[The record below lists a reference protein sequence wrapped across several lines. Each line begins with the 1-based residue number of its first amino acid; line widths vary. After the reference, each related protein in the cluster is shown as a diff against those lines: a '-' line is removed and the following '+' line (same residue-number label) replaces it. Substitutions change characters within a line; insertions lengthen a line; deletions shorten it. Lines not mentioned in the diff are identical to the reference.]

1 MGDDV
6 DPNMKFSRKS
16 QPSSADAVAPF
27 ESSQDDGKPDGSG
40 FLNPESSLPSNREFA
55 TSDWSKERSFQQLE
69 LSDVHQHSQ
78 TGCCRRIMECLVA
91 KALHTVDIVIGFASL
106 VYGSLLCTQFEATAK
121 AAVLFCLVLG
131 TIHLV
136 TSSLGILS
144 LCARGC
150 SRFGLQASAAAGPY
164 FTLVYATI
172 FISLIYDQDGFVK
185 YLEDHEE
192 LMYLGTDIAENV
204 EKLMPLIYTTLTV
217 LGLLEASRFHILLK
231 MQDRLLRLEAERS
244 LIPQSDSY
252 TVRSN
257 TLTEALLEGN
267 TPGQGGEETGESGG
281 SRARE
286 TTGTP
291 NWWQKNEI

>member
-1 MGDDV
+1 
-6 DPNMKFSRKS
+6 MKFSRKS
-16 QPSSADAVAPF
+16 QPSTADAVAPF
-27 ESSQDDGKPDGSG
+27 ESSQDDRKPDASG

-55 TSDWSKERSFQQLE
+55 TCDWSKERSFQQLE

-78 TGCCRRIMECLVA
+78 TGCCRRLMECLVT
-91 KALHTVDIVIGFASL
+91 KALHTVDVSIGIALL
-106 VYGSLLCTQFEATAK
+106 VYGSLLCTQFETTAK

-150 SRFGLQASAAAGPY
+150 SRFGLLVSGFIGPY
-164 FTLVYATI
+164 VALVYATI
-172 FISLIYDQDGFVK
+172 LISLIYDQDGFVQ
-185 YLEDHEE
+185 YLEYHEE
-192 LMYLGTDIAENV
+192 VMYLGTDIAEDV
-204 EKLMPLIYTTLTV
+204 RKLMPLFYTV
-217 LGLLEASRFHILLK
+217 LIVLGSLEASRFNILLR
-231 MQDRLLRLEAERS
+231 MQERLLRHETERS

-252 TVRSN
+252 TNRSN

-267 TPGQGGEETGESGG
+267 ESGQGGEETGESGG
-281 SRARE
+281 SMARE

-291 NWWQKNEI
+291 NWW

>member
-1 MGDDV
+1 
-6 DPNMKFSRKS
+6 MKFSRKR

-69 LSDVHQHSQ
+69 LSDVNHHSQ
-78 TGCCRRIMECLVA
+78 TGCCRRMMECLVA
-91 KALHTVDIVIGFASL
+91 KALHTVDIAIGIASL
-106 VYGSLLCTQFEATAK
+106 VYGSLLCTQFETTAK

-131 TIHLV
+131 TVHLV

-144 LCARGC
+144 LCAGGC

-172 FISLIYDQDGFVK
+172 LMSLIYDQDGFVK

-192 LMYLGTDIAENV
+192 VSKCN
-204 EKLMPLIYTTLTV
+204 
-217 LGLLEASRFHILLK
+217 S
-231 MQDRLLRLEAERS
+231 
-244 LIPQSDSY
+244 
-252 TVRSN
+252 
-257 TLTEALLEGN
+257 
-267 TPGQGGEETGESGG
+267 
-281 SRARE
+281 
-286 TTGTP
+286 
-291 NWWQKNEI
+291 